1 MEIKGYSALW
11 KAVIRPPR
19 HPYLLEDLGPIDFV
33 IDNIRIQ
40 RTDLV
45 LTNQFGNKI

>member
-19 HPYLLEDLGPIDFV
+19 AAYKMEDMGPVDFV
-33 IDNIRIQ
+33 LDHMKVH
-40 RTDLV
+40 RTDIELQ
-45 LTNQFGNKI
+45 N